1 AARIPAASRTCPP
14 LGAQDPAQLTL
25 AGVRDG
31 AVIRR
36 LPGEN
41 RASLVLQTS
50 GGEGR
55 RWWFVNGEPQQA
67 EGAALTLELQQAG
80 EYQLVVM
87 DDGGQTAAARFTL
100 Q

>member
-1 AARIPAASRTCPP
+1 SRTCPP
-14 LGAQDPAQLTL
+14 LGAQDPAPLTL

-55 RWWFVNGEPQQA
+55 RWWFINGEPQQA
-67 EGAALTLELQQAG
+67 EGPALTLELQQVG